1 MKHIAT
7 CLAFS
12 LLCGITLPNT
22 FALAASNV
30 PVSQPSVNIPV
41 SSWADPNVTP
51 RAVMVCIHGL
61 GLHKGNYEDFGKRL
75 AEEGIITY
83 AMDVRGFGEWQKYK
97 QYRKVDLKGALN
109 DLNSI
114 LTAIKTKYPDLP
126 IILTGESMGGAFALH
141 GAALNQDK
149 VAGLICSVPSGD
161 RYRGEDDELHIAL
174 NAIFRGFDANIN
186 VGKMV
191 VRRSTTNEK
200 LRQEWKN
207 DPLARMEFSPNELMQ
222 FQSFMKQN
230 EEMAHLVQKSPVLF
244 VQGGKDN
251 LVLPAGTFALKKA
264 LGTAN
269 SQFVLS
275 GSSEH
280 LLFESNQFNDKIVAY
295 VLAWIDKNV
304 TPLPDSRL
312 AMSAPDTVASVRDN
326 PQAPDIQIA
335 SNKEKE
341 KPVENTPQDTV
352 AMANPADATSQ
363 APVSNAGISYWIELK
378 LGGKRFRCN
387 SRTAFKSGDE
397 IRFHV
402 IPEVDGYAYV
412 VLKQGTSGSKAVLY
426 PPANQQHNILRADS
440 DYPLPYEGWL
450 AFDNTP
456 GIEKLSLVFSRQK
469 VDTNHFTN
477 DRIEVAYIG
486 ETGSKDIVPTRM
498 KLSFDSEAPNIISA
512 DVAETTSIAQNSNK
526 RSNMTRLV
534 CLDTGVLAVD
544 IALHHH

>member
-12 LLCGITLPNT
+12 LMCGLALPDT
-22 FALAASNV
+22 TAMAASK
-30 PVSQPSVNIPV
+30 VSVAKPSVNIPV
-41 SSWADPNVTP
+41 SSWVDPDVTP
-51 RAVMVCIHGL
+51 RAVMLCIHGL
-61 GLHKGNYEDFGKRL
+61 GLHKGNYEGFGKRL
-75 AEEGIITY
+75 AKEGIITY
-83 AMDVRGFGEWQKYK
+83 AMDVRGFGEWRKFK
-97 QYRKVDLKGALN
+97 QYQKVDLKGALN
-109 DLNSI
+109 DLNSV
-114 LTAIKTKYPDLP
+114 LAAIKTKYPDLP

-141 GAALNQDK
+141 GAAMNQDK
-149 VAGLICSVPSGD
+149 VAALICSVPSGD
-161 RYRGEDDELHIAL
+161 RYRGSDDELHIGL

-186 VGKMV
+186 IAKMV
-191 VRRSTTNEK
+191 VKRATTDEK
-200 LRQEWKN
+200 LRDQWKS

-264 LGTAN
+264 LGTPN

-280 LLFESNQFNDKIVAY
+280 LLFESDQFNDKIVSY
-295 VLAWIDKNV
+295 VLSWIEKNV
-304 TPLPDSRL
+304 VALPDSVL
-312 AMSAPDTVASVRDN
+312 AMNAPNTVASIHDN
-326 PQAPDIQIA
+326 PAAPDIQIA
-335 SNKEKE
+335 SAKEKE
-341 KPVENTPQDTV
+341 KPLVTPQPMI
-352 AMANPADATSQ
+352 AMAKPGDTSGETI
-363 APVSNAGISYWIELK
+363 AGNGIAYWIELQR
-378 LGGKRFRCN
+378 GGKRFRCN
-387 SRTAFKSGDE
+387 SRTAFKSGDQ

-412 VLKQGTSGSKAVLY
+412 VLKEGSSGSKAVLY
-426 PPANQQHNILRADS
+426 PPQEKANTILRADT

-450 AFDNTP
+450 AFDNNP

-469 VDTNHFTN
+469 VDTTRFTN

-498 KLSFDSEAPNIISA
+498 KLSFDSDAPNIISA
-512 DVAETTSIAQNSNK
+512 DIAETSAIAHSA
-526 RSNMTRLV
+526 RSNVTRLV
-534 CLDTGVLAVD
+534 CADAGVLAVD
-544 IALHHH
+544 IALAHQ

>member
-12 LLCGITLPNT
+12 LLCG
-22 FALAASNV
+22 FALPETIAMAASKV
-30 PVSQPSVNIPV
+30 PAAQSSANIPV
-41 SSWADPNVTP
+41 SSWADPDVTP
-51 RAVMVCIHGL
+51 RAVMLCIHGL
-61 GLHKGNYEDFGKRL
+61 GLHKGNYEGFGKRL
-75 AEEGIITY
+75 AREGIITY
-83 AMDVRGFGEWQKYK
+83 AMDVRGFGEWQKNK
-97 QYRKVDLKGALN
+97 QYQKVDLKSSLN
-109 DLNSI
+109 DLKSI
-114 LTAIKTKYPDLP
+114 LTAIKTKYPELP
-126 IILTGESMGGAFALH
+126 IILTGESMGGAIALH

-149 VAGLICSVPSGD
+149 VAALICSVPSGD
-161 RYRGEDDELHIAL
+161 RYRGSDDELHIGL

-191 VRRSTTNEK
+191 VKRATTDEK
-200 LRQEWKN
+200 LRAQWKN

-264 LGTAN
+264 LGTPN

-280 LLFESNQFNDKIVAY
+280 LLFESDQFNDKIMSY
-295 VLAWIDKNV
+295 VLGWIEKNV
-304 TPLPDSRL
+304 TALPDSVL
-312 AMSAPDTVASVRDN
+312 AMNAPNTVASVHDN
-326 PQAPDIQIA
+326 PMAPDIQIA
-335 SNKEKE
+335 SNKPKE
-341 KPVENTPQDTV
+341 KPLVSPQPMIAV
-352 AMANPADATSQ
+352 AKPTETTGETING
-363 APVSNAGISYWIELK
+363 NGIAYWIEL
-378 LGGKRFRCN
+378 LRGGKKFRCN
-387 SRTAFKSGDE
+387 SRTAFKSGDQ

-412 VLKQGTSGSKAVLY
+412 VLKEGSSGSKAVLY
-426 PPANQQHNILRADS
+426 PPQEKANTILRAET

-450 AFDNTP
+450 AFDNNP
-456 GIEKLSLVFSRQK
+456 GIERLSLVFSRQK
-469 VDTNHFTN
+469 VDTHHFNN

-486 ETGSKDIVPTRM
+486 ETGAKDIVPTRM

-512 DVAETTSIAQNSNK
+512 DVAETTSIAHSSKGNV
-526 RSNMTRLV
+526 TRLV
-534 CLDTGVLAVD
+534 SADTGVLAVD
-544 IALHHH
+544 IALAHQ

>member
-12 LLCGITLPNT
+12 LLIGLALPDT
-22 FALAASNV
+22 TARAASTA
-30 PVSQPSVNIPV
+30 PAARPSVNIPV
-41 SSWADPNVTP
+41 SSWADPEVTP
-51 RAVMVCIHGL
+51 RAVMLCIHGL
-61 GLHKGNYEDFGKRL
+61 GLHKGNYEGFGKRL
-75 AEEGIITY
+75 AREGIITY

-97 QYRKVDLKGALN
+97 QYQKVDLKNALS
-109 DLNSI
+109 DCDSV
-114 LTAIKTKYPDLP
+114 LTAIKSKYPDLP
-126 IILTGESMGGAFALH
+126 IILAGESMGGAFALH
-141 GAALNQDK
+141 SAARNQDK
-149 VAGLICSVPSGD
+149 VAALICSVPSGD
-161 RYRGEDDELHIAL
+161 RYQGSDSELHIGL

-191 VRRSTTNEK
+191 VKRATTNEK
-200 LRQEWKN
+200 LRSEWKN
-207 DPLARMEFSPNELMQ
+207 DPLARMEFSPNELIQ
-222 FQSFMKQN
+222 FKNFMGQN

-264 LGTAN
+264 LGTPN

-280 LLFESNQFNDKIVAY
+280 LLFESDQFNDKIISY
-295 VLAWIDKNV
+295 VLSWIDKNV
-304 TPLPDSRL
+304 AQLPDSVL
-312 AMSAPDTVASVRDN
+312 AMNAPNTVASIRDN

-335 SNKEKE
+335 SKDKD
-341 KPVENTPQDTV
+341 KHQAKPQDTI
-352 AMANPADATSQ
+352 AMANPADTTSESE
-363 APVSNAGISYWIELK
+363 VSNGIKYWIELQR
-378 LGGKRFRCN
+378 GGKRFRCN
-387 SRTAFKSGDE
+387 SRTAFKSGDQ

-412 VLKQGTSGSKAVLY
+412 VLKQGSSGAKPAVLY
-426 PPANQQHNILRADS
+426 PPQEKPNNILRADT
-440 DYPLPYEGWL
+440 DYPLPYDGWL

-469 VDTNHFTN
+469 VDTQRFTN

-486 ETGSKDIVPTRM
+486 ESGSKDIVPTRM

-512 DVAETTSIAQNSNK
+512 DIAESSTIAHNPKSNV
-526 RSNMTRLV
+526 TRLV
-534 CLDTGVLAVD
+534 CLDNGMLAVD
-544 IALHHH
+544 IALAHQ

>member
-12 LLCGITLPNT
+12 LLCGLALPDT
-22 FALAASNV
+22 IAMAASNV
-30 PVSQPSVNIPV
+30 PVAQPSVNIPV
-41 SSWADPNVTP
+41 SSWVDPDVTP
-51 RAVMVCIHGL
+51 RAVMLCIHGL
-61 GLHKGNYEDFGKRL
+61 GLHKGNYEGFGKRI
-75 AEEGIITY
+75 AKEGIIVY

-97 QYRKVDLKGALN
+97 QYQKVDLKSALN
-109 DLNSI
+109 DLSSV
-114 LTAIKTKYPDLP
+114 LTAIKTKYPNLP
-126 IILTGESMGGAFALH
+126 IILAGESMGGAFALH

-161 RYRGEDDELHIAL
+161 RYRGEDDELHIVL

-191 VRRSTTNEK
+191 VKRATTDEK
-200 LRQEWKN
+200 LRNEWKN
-207 DPLARMEFSPNELMQ
+207 DPLARMEFSPNELIQ
-222 FQSFMKQN
+222 FKNFMGKN

-264 LGTAN
+264 LGTPN

-280 LLFESNQFNDKIVAY
+280 LLFESNQFNDKIISY
-295 VLAWIDKNV
+295 VMSWIDKNV
-304 TPLPDSRL
+304 APLPDSLL
-312 AMSAPDTVASVRDN
+312 AMNAPNTVASIKDN
-326 PQAPDIQIA
+326 AQAPDIQIA

-341 KPVENTPQDTV
+341 KPVETKPAETV
-352 AMANPADATSQ
+352 AMANPADIADTI
-363 APVSNAGISYWIELK
+363 ASNAGISYWIELK
-378 LGGKRFRCN
+378 RGGKNFRCN
-387 SRTAFKSGDE
+387 SRTAFKSGDQ

-412 VLKQGTSGSKAVLY
+412 VLKQGSSGGKAVLY
-426 PPANQQHNILRADS
+426 PPQDKPNNILRADS
-440 DYPLPYEGWL
+440 DYPLPFEGWL

-469 VDTNHFTN
+469 VDSTRFID
-477 DRIEVAYIG
+477 DRVEVAYIG

-498 KLSFDSEAPNIISA
+498 KLSFDAEAPNIISA
-512 DVAETTSIAQNSNK
+512 DIAETTTIAQNPQKSNV
-526 RSNMTRLV
+526 TRLV

-544 IALHHH
+544 IALAHQ

>member
-7 CLAFS
+7 CLAFT
-12 LLCGITLPNT
+12 LLCGISLPNT
-22 FALAASNV
+22 IALAASKV
-30 PVSQPSVNIPV
+30 PVAQPSVNIPV
-41 SSWADPNVTP
+41 ASWSDPTVTP
-51 RAVMVCIHGL
+51 RAVMLCIHGL
-61 GLHKGNYEDFGKRL
+61 GLHKGNYEGFGKRL
-75 AEEGIITY
+75 AQEGIITY
-83 AMDVRGFGEWQKYK
+83 AMDVRGFGEWQQYK
-97 QYRKVDLKGALN
+97 QYKKVDLKSALN

-141 GAALNQDK
+141 GAAMNQDK

-161 RYRGEDDELHIAL
+161 RYRGSDDELHIAL

-191 VRRSTTNEK
+191 LKRSTTNEQ
-200 LRQEWKN
+200 LRQQWKN

-230 EEMAHLVQKSPVLF
+230 EEMAHLIQKSPVLF

-280 LLFESNQFNDKIVAY
+280 LLFESDQFNDKIIAY
-295 VLAWIDKNV
+295 VLAWVDKNV

-312 AMSAPDTVASVRDN
+312 AMSAPNTVASVHDN

-335 SNKEKE
+335 SNKDKE
-341 KPVENTPQDTV
+341 KPVDTKPQDTL
-352 AMANPADATSQ
+352 AMANPADGPAETITN
-363 APVSNAGISYWIELK
+363 NAGISYWIELK
-378 LGGKRFRCN
+378 RGGKKFRCN

-412 VLKQGTSGSKAVLY
+412 VLKQGTSGGKAVLY
-426 PPANQQHNILRADS
+426 PPENQEHNILRADS

-469 VDTNHFTN
+469 MDTNHFTS

-512 DVAETTSIAQNSNK
+512 DIAETTAIAQNNK

-544 IALHHH
+544 IALHHQ

>member
-12 LLCGITLPNT
+12 LMCGFILPDT
-22 FALAASNV
+22 FALASSKV
-30 PVSQPSVNIPV
+30 PLAQPAVNIPI
-41 SSWADPNVTP
+41 SSWADPDVKP
-51 RAVMVCIHGL
+51 RAVMLCIHGL
-61 GLHKGNYEDFGKRL
+61 GLHKGNYEAFGRRL
-75 AEEGIITY
+75 AKEGIITY
-83 AMDVRGFGEWQKYK
+83 AMDVRGFGDWQKQK
-97 QYRKVDLKGALN
+97 QYKKVDLKSTLQDVG
-109 DLNSI
+109 SV

-126 IILTGESMGGAFALH
+126 VILTGESMGGAVALH
-141 GAALNQDK
+141 SAALYQDK
-149 VAGLICSVPSGD
+149 VNGLICSVPSGD
-161 RYRGEDDELHIAL
+161 RYRGEDGELHIAL

-191 VRRSTTNEK
+191 VKRSTTDEK
-200 LRQEWKN
+200 LRNEWKN

-222 FQSFMKQN
+222 FQNFMKKN

-280 LLFESNQFNDKIVAY
+280 LIFESNQFNDKIVSY
-295 VLAWIDKNV
+295 VLSWIDKNV
-304 TPLPDSRL
+304 ASLPESLL
-312 AMSAPDTVASVRDN
+312 AANAPNTVASIHDN

-335 SNKEKE
+335 SSKEKE
-341 KPVENTPQDTV
+341 KPTAKPENQLAMTQPVTPGFDTT
-352 AMANPADATSQ
+352 A
-363 APVSNAGISYWIELK
+363 SNAGIKYWIELK
-378 LGGKRFRCN
+378 RDGKKFKCN

-412 VLKQGTSGSKAVLY
+412 VLKQGSNGGKAVLY
-426 PPANQQHNILRADS
+426 PPENKPSNILRADI
-440 DYPLPYEGWL
+440 DYPLPYDGWL
-450 AFDNTP
+450 AFDNSP
-456 GIEKLSLVFSRQK
+456 GIEKLNLIFSRQK
-469 VDTNHFTN
+469 VDTNRFTN

-486 ETGSKDIVPTRM
+486 ETGAKDIVPTRM
-498 KLSFDSEAPNIISA
+498 KLTFDSDAPNIISA
-512 DVAETTSIAQNSNK
+512 DVAESSTVAHEAKTNV
-526 RSNMTRLV
+526 TRLV
-534 CLDTGVLAVD
+534 CLDTGILAVD
-544 IALHHH
+544 IALAHK